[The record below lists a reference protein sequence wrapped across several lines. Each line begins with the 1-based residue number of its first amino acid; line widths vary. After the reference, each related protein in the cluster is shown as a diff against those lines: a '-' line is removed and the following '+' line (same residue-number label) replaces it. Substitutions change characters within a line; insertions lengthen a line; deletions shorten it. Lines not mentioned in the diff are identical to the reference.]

1 MKTMITGVR
10 PTGSI
15 TLANYIGG
23 IKGFVEQQ
31 DKYSSL
37 KEEVKISYDEAV
49 MEEKAIK
56 EAFAKRKEAVHASKN
71 INNNISRI
79 N

>member
-23 IKGFVEQQ
+23 IKGFVEKQ
-31 DKYSSL
+31 DKYNSL
-37 KEEVKISYDEAV
+37 
-49 MEEKAIK
+49 
-56 EAFAKRKEAVHASKN
+56 
-71 INNNISRI
+71 
-79 N
+79 

>member
-23 IKGFVEQQ
+23 IRGFVEQQ
-31 DKYSSL
+31 YKYSKYFLRSL
-37 KEEVKISYDEAV
+37 
-49 MEEKAIK
+49 
-56 EAFAKRKEAVHASKN
+56 
-71 INNNISRI
+71 
-79 N
+79 

>member
-23 IKGFVEQQ
+23 
-31 DKYSSL
+31 
-37 KEEVKISYDEAV
+37 
-49 MEEKAIK
+49 
-56 EAFAKRKEAVHASKN
+56 KR
-71 INNNISRI
+71 ICRTTTQI
-79 N
+79 

>member
-23 IKGFVEQQ
+23 IKEFVKKQY
-31 DKYSSL
+31 DYNSL
-37 KEEVKISYDEAV
+37 KDI
-49 MEEKAIK
+49 
-56 EAFAKRKEAVHASKN
+56 H
-71 INNNISRI
+71 
-79 N
+79 

>member
-23 IKGFVEQQ
+23 KMCIR
-31 DKYSSL
+31 DRCLYS
-37 KEEVKISYDEAV
+37 KQGE
-49 MEEKAIK
+49 
-56 EAFAKRKEAVHASKN
+56 
-71 INNNISRI
+71 
-79 N
+79 

>member
-31 DKYSSL
+31 DKYNSL
-37 KEEVKISYDEAV
+37 I
-49 MEEKAIK
+49 
-56 EAFAKRKEAVHASKN
+56 FL
-71 INNNISRI
+71 
-79 N
+79 